1 MEKRPH
7 PLKNIK
13 VELRPVRLPE
23 DRTDLLIV
31 SCTAALAALRW
42 CTMAFGE
49 IEGLRNPPPLWNA
62 NSELERKKDSLG
74 SVQSIEEI
82 AKEELG
88 MVLKPQ
94 QRLLFGPLQIN
105 KTL

>member
-13 VELRPVRLPE
+13 VELRPCPASLKIVLI
-23 DRTDLLIV
+23 LLIV

-42 CTMAFGE
+42 VHNGIRAETE
-49 IEGLRNPPPLWNA
+49 DLRNTAVEYA
-62 NSELERKKDSLG
+62 NSELERKKDGLG
-74 SVQSIEEI
+74 SVQSIEQI

-88 MVLKPQ
+88 MVNPDTVIVA
-94 QRLLFGPLQIN
+94 PSN
-105 KTL
+105 

>member
-13 VELRPVRLPE
+13 VELRPCPASLKIVLI
-23 DRTDLLIV
+23 LLIV

-42 CTMAFGE
+42 VHNGIRAETE
-49 IEGLRNPPPLWNA
+49 DLRSTAAVVEYA
-62 NSELERKKDSLG
+62 NSELERKKDGLG
-74 SVQSIEEI
+74 SVQSIEQI

-88 MVLKPQ
+88 MVNPDTVIVA
-94 QRLLFGPLQIN
+94 PSN
-105 KTL
+105 